1 MKDAYNDVPMPY
13 DEEAFATLRENGV
26 DERLSRHI
34 AHLFIRDPLV
44 IFSERI
50 VLDDHASMDHFE
62 NVQSTNWRS
71 VRWKPPPAGD
81 INNIGW
87 RVELRT
93 MEAQLT
99 DFENAAFT
107 VFVVLLSRVI
117 LSFDLNLYI
126 PMSKV
131 DANFERARLR
141 QAASTQKF
149 FFRKHVAPLAAR
161 CAPDGSPVA
170 APAAAGGQNAAAVAV
185 AAGPDEDAYE
195 EMTLER
201 ILMGDGPAFPGLIPL
216 IFAYL
221 DVIECDD
228 ETRATVDK

>member
-1 MKDAYNDVPMPY
+1 VHVDDS
-13 DEEAFATLRENGV
+13 ATTE
-26 DERLSRHI
+26 
-34 AHLFIRDPLV
+34 
-44 IFSERI
+44 
-50 VLDDHASMDHFE
+50 HFE

-71 VRWKPPPAGD
+71 VRWKPPPPAAGAD
-81 INNIGW
+81 IGW

-126 PMSKV
+126 PLSRV
-131 DANFERARLR
+131 DANFERAATRE
-141 QAASTQKF
+141 AATKQKF
-149 FFRKHVAPLAAR
+149 FFRKHVAPLAAT
-161 CAPDGSPVA
+161 CSPTA
-170 APAAAGGQNAAAVAV
+170 AEGAAAAGAAGGGGSAGAAAADN
-185 AAGPDEDAYE
+185 GFE
-195 EMTLER
+195 EMSLER
-201 ILMGDGPAFPGLIPL
+201 ILLGDGPSFPGLIPL